1 MQISFKI
8 NVYQQN
14 KCACSSEF
22 FLLFTFEKIK
32 AVAKIG
38 INIATGSLQKEE
50 IIVGIDL
57 GTTNS
62 LIAIIHP
69 ETKQA
74 VALKEHNRS
83 SMVPSVVHFD
93 AIGNVTVGEEAKQYL
108 ITEPQNTIFSA
119 KRLMGKSY
127 SDIKDNNSFFS
138 YKIIDDDTDS
148 LVKVQVGNKFY
159 SPIELSSFILKELK
173 QRAEHILKTPVNKAV
188 VTVPAYFNDAQRQAT
203 RDAGKLAGLDV
214 LRILN
219 EPTAASLA
227 YGIGLHK
234 DNHLPAGKASKT
246 IAVYDLGGGTFDIS
260 ILRISNGIFE
270 VLSTNG
276 DTYLGGD
283 DLDIAI
289 VKFWLQQLSI
299 SEDEVKN
306 NKVFAQAIR
315 LKAEEAKK
323 HLSINETFYDTLNGN
338 DVRLSQNEFENL
350 IKPLVDKTIVC
361 CKNALKDAGL
371 VKNDIEVIVMV
382 GGSTRVPFVKKTISD
397 FFEKEVNDSM
407 NPEEVVAL
415 GAALQ
420 ADILAGNNKD
430 FLLLDITPLSLGI
443 ETRGG
448 LMDIL
453 IPRNSK
459 IPTKASRQY
468 TTQVNGQSGIKI
480 SVYQG
485 ERDLVNDNR
494 MLAQFNLTN
503 IPAMPAGLPK
513 VEISFLINAD
523 GILIVKAKE
532 LRSGVEQSID
542 VQPQYGL
549 TDQQVETMLQESII
563 HAKDD
568 IGTRALLEARTE
580 GEQLLE
586 TTEKFIQKNSG
597 ELTSE
602 ELMSTAQAMQ
612 ALQLALTMEDKD
624 LIHLKIEELNDISR
638 PYAERVMDQAVSK
651 AMKGKA
657 I

>member
-1 MQISFKI
+1 M
-8 NVYQQN
+8 
-14 KCACSSEF
+14 
-22 FLLFTFEKIK
+22 
-32 AVAKIG
+32 AKIG

-74 VALKEHNRS
+74 VALKEHNS
-83 SMVPSVVHFD
+83 SSLVPSIVHFD
-93 AIGNVTVGEEAKQYL
+93 GNGNVTVGEEAKQYL
-108 ITEPQNTIFSA
+108 ITEPHNTIFSA

-127 SDIKDNNSFFS
+127 NDIKNNSSFFT
-138 YKIIDDDTDS
+138 YKIIDDNTES
-148 LVKVQVGNKFY
+148 LVKIQVGNKFY
-159 SPIELSSFILKELK
+159 SPVELSSFILKELK

-214 LRILN
+214 LRIIN

-234 DNHLPAGKASKT
+234 EDHKT

-283 DLDIAI
+283 DFDNAI

-299 SEDEVKN
+299 SEDELKN
-306 NKVFAQAIR
+306 NKEFAQAIR

-323 HLSINETFYDTLNGN
+323 HLSANEMFSDNLNQHE
-338 DVRLSQNEFENL
+338 LKISKTEFEEL
-350 IKPLVDKTIVC
+350 ICPSIDKTITA
-361 CKNALKDAGL
+361 CKNALKDAQLTAG
-371 VKNDIEVIVMV
+371 DIEVIVMV
-382 GGSTRVPFVKKTISD
+382 GGSTRIPFVKKTISD
-397 FFEKEVNDSM
+397 FFGKEVNDSM

-420 ADILAGNNKD
+420 ADILAGNNKE

-448 LMDIL
+448 LMDVL

-480 SVYQG
+480 SVFQG
-485 ERDLVNDNR
+485 ERDIVKDNR
-494 MLAQFNLTN
+494 KLAEFNLTN
-503 IPAMPAGLPK
+503 IPGMPAGLPK

-532 LRSGVEQSID
+532 LRSGVEQGIE

-549 TDQQVETMLQESII
+549 TDQQVEKMLLESIT

-568 IGTRALLEARTE
+568 IATRALLEARTE

-586 TTEKFIQKNSG
+586 TTEKFIQKNSK
-597 ELTSE
+597 ELSSE
-602 ELMSTAQAMQ
+602 ELVTTAEAMQ

-624 LIHLKIEELNDISR
+624 LVHSKIEELNNLSR
-638 PYAERVMDQAVSK
+638 PYAERIMDEAVSK

-657 I
+657 IS